1 LQQYAWPGNIRE
13 LKNVLERSLLLSE
26 RNEIQRGDLRFEHP
40 TSEGAAEDTRLTLT
54 EVEARHITR
63 VLKEEDGVID
73 RAAKR
78 LGITRNTL
86 YYKVRKHRIALR
98 KNVSADATD
107 SSTRT

>member
-1 LQQYAWPGNIRE
+1 
-13 LKNVLERSLLLSE
+13 LSE
-26 RNEIQRGDLRFEHP
+26 RDEIQRGDLRFEHP

-78 LGITRNTL
+78 LGVTRNTL
-86 YYKVRKHRIALR
+86 YYKIRKHRIALR
-98 KNVSADATD
+98 KNVGADVGESDGRA
-107 SSTRT
+107 